1 MEKCNNM
8 KNASEYILSKQQ
20 DKICLVS
27 ELAPTQE
34 WRRAL
39 PVLPASY
46 NSQ

>member
-1 MEKCNNM
+1 MEICPSYSKWSNMEKCNNM

-34 WRRAL
+34 
-39 PVLPASY
+39 
-46 NSQ
+46 